1 MCVHRLDCVR
11 TKVWVA
17 LFGVV
22 SAGMAVLAS
31 FGLLLFCG
39 MPFAMTVGSAPF
51 LILGKLH
58 YLIFYRCVSQLVFTS
73 SAFLQ
78 VSVLM
83 TCS

>member
-1 MCVHRLDCVR
+1 M
-11 TKVWVA
+11 WVA
-17 LFGVV
+17 GFGVV

-39 MPFAMTVGSAPF
+39 MPFSMTVASAPF

-58 YLIFYRCVSQLVFTS
+58 SSHQLVGVSQLMFTV

-83 TCS
+83 TCSL